1 MIAILEND
9 ATEKQ
14 INELIDWFTEQ
25 GFKCQLSKG
34 DFQTILGIIGDT
46 SKLDTELIASLDIV
60 KSVTRITKPS
70 GKENQKN
77 IRNKTGDFKRSNI
90 KTVGIIGLGLIGG
103 SFAKAFKEYSDAR
116 VLGYNRSTS
125 TTHFAIMDGTLDG
138 ELILGTPEAKS
149 SKDESASQNVSASSA
164 NDKNSRIGYLSEC
177 DLVIIS
183 LYNQAIIDFVKNNAP
198 YFKKGALVIDAGGL
212 KRRICRECFPVAQ
225 EYGFTFVGGHPM
237 AGKKFSGYKYST
249 GKLFRDA
256 SMIIVPDESYDM
268 FLIEAIK
275 DALAPCSF
283 GRITVC
289 SADKHDQMIAFTS
302 EMAHI
307 VSNAYIKSPTAREH
321 SGFSAG
327 SYKDMTR
334 VAWLNEDMWTEIF
347 MENKDNLIYELD
359 TIINYLGEYKKA
371 LETEDSQL
379 MHDIL
384 HEGKIAKEEV
394 DGI

>member
-1 MIAILEND
+1 MIAILENN
-9 ATEKQ
+9 ATDDQIEK
-14 INELIDWFTEQ
+14 LTGWFEEQ
-25 GFKCQLSKG
+25 GMRCQLSRG
-34 DFQTILGIIGDT
+34 EFQTILGIIGDT

-60 KSVTRITKPS
+60 KSVTRITNP
-70 GKENQKN
+70 GKKDNQKSK
-77 IRNKTGDFKRSNI
+77 NKDGDFHRSGI

-103 SFAKAFKEYSDAR
+103 SFAKAYKENSNAK
-116 VLGYNRSTS
+116 VLGFNRSTA
-125 TTHFAIMDGTLDG
+125 TTHFAMMDGTLDG
-138 ELILGTPEAKS
+138 ELILKNESEAAENEKG
-149 SKDESASQNVSASSA
+149 NL
-164 NDKNSRIGYLSEC
+164 LSDC

-183 LYNQAIIDFVKNNAP
+183 LYNQAIIDFVKNNAQN
-198 YFKKGALVIDAGGL
+198 FKKGSLVIDAGGL
-212 KRRICRECFPVAQ
+212 KRRICRECFPVAK
-225 EYGFTFVGGHPM
+225 ENGFIFAGGHPM

-249 GKLFRDA
+249 GKLYRDA

-268 FLIEAIK
+268 FLIERIK
-275 DALAPCSF
+275 DALAPCNF
-283 GRITVC
+283 GRITVT

-321 SGFSAG
+321 LGFSAG

-371 LETEDSQL
+371 LETDDSKFL
-379 MHDIL
+379 HDIL
-384 HEGKIAKEEV
+384 HDGKVAKEEV

>member
-1 MIAILEND
+1 MIAILDNN
-9 ATEKQ
+9 ATDEQ
-14 INELIDWFTEQ
+14 IERLTNWFEEQ
-25 GFKCQLSKG
+25 GMRCQLSRG
-34 DFQTILGIIGDT
+34 EFQTILGIIGDT
-46 SKLDTELIASLDIV
+46 TKLDTELISSLDIV
-60 KSVTRITKPS
+60 KSVTRITNPGK
-70 GKENQKN
+70 KENQKT
-77 IRNKTGDFKRSNI
+77 RNKDGDFHRSGI

-103 SFAKAFKEYSDAR
+103 SFAKAYKENSNAR
-116 VLGYNRSTS
+116 VLGYNRSTA
-125 TTHFAIMDGTLDG
+125 TTHFAMMDGTLDG
-138 ELILGTPEAKS
+138 ELILNEQDAAADTSG
-149 SKDESASQNVSASSA
+149 N
-164 NDKNSRIGYLSEC
+164 RLSDC

-183 LYNQAIIDFVKNNAP
+183 LYNQAIIDFVKNNAKN
-198 YFKKGALVIDAGGL
+198 FKKGSLVIDAGGL
-212 KRRICRECFPVAQ
+212 KRRICKECFPIAK
-225 EYGFTFVGGHPM
+225 ENGFIFAGGHPM

-249 GKLFRDA
+249 GKLYKDA

-268 FLIEAIK
+268 FLIERIK
-275 DALAPCSF
+275 DALAPCNF
-283 GRITVC
+283 GRITVT

-321 SGFSAG
+321 LGFSAG

-371 LETEDSQL
+371 LETNDSKL
-379 MHDIL
+379 LHDIL
-384 HEGKIAKEEV
+384 HDGKVAKEEV

>member
-1 MIAILEND
+1 MIAILENN
-9 ATEKQ
+9 ATDEQ
-14 INELIDWFTEQ
+14 ITNLTNWFNEQ

-46 SKLDTELIASLDIV
+46 SKLDPELISSLDIV
-60 KSVTRITKPS
+60 KSVTRITGN
-70 GKENQKN
+70 GKKDGSKTIKN
-77 IRNKTGDFKRSNI
+77 KNGDFHRSGI
-90 KTVGIIGLGLIGG
+90 KTVGIVGLGLIGG
-103 SFAKAFKEYSDAR
+103 SFAKAFKDNSNVK
-116 VLGYNRSTS
+116 VLGYNRTPS
-125 TTHFAIMDGTLDG
+125 TTHFAVMDGTLDG
-138 ELILGTPEAKS
+138 ELLL
-149 SKDESASQNVSASSA
+149 
-164 NDKNSRIGYLSEC
+164 NDDNAPADNTKNSELRGDYGYLKDC

-183 LYNQAIIDFVKNNAP
+183 LYNQAIIDFIKNNAKN
-198 YFKKGALVIDAGGL
+198 FKKGSLVIDAGGL
-212 KRRICRECFPVAQ
+212 KRRICKECFPVAK
-225 EYGFTFVGGHPM
+225 ENGFTFVGGHPM
-237 AGKKFSGYKYST
+237 AGKKYSGYKYST
-249 GKLFRDA
+249 GKLFRDS

-268 FLIEAIK
+268 FLIERIK
-275 DALAPCSF
+275 DSLSPCNF

-307 VSNAYIKSPTAREH
+307 VSNAYIKSPTAKQH

-327 SYKDMTR
+327 SYKDLTR

-371 LETEDSQL
+371 LIDEDPAFL
-379 MHDIL
+379 HDIL
-384 HEGKIAKEEV
+384 RDGKLAKEEV

>member
-1 MIAILEND
+1 MIAILENN
-9 ATEKQ
+9 ATDDQIEK
-14 INELIDWFTEQ
+14 LTGWFEEQ
-25 GFKCQLSKG
+25 GMRCQLSRG
-34 DFQTILGIIGDT
+34 EFQTILGIIGDT

-60 KSVTRITKPS
+60 KSVTRITNP
-70 GKENQKN
+70 GKKDNQKSK
-77 IRNKTGDFKRSNI
+77 NKDGDFHRSGI

-103 SFAKAFKEYSDAR
+103 SFAKAYKENSNAK
-116 VLGYNRSTS
+116 VLGFNRSTA
-125 TTHFAIMDGTLDG
+125 TTHFAMMDGTLDG
-138 ELILGTPEAKS
+138 ELILKNENEAAENEKGS
-149 SKDESASQNVSASSA
+149 L
-164 NDKNSRIGYLSEC
+164 LSDC

-183 LYNQAIIDFVKNNAP
+183 LYNQAIIDFVKNNAKN
-198 YFKKGALVIDAGGL
+198 FKKGSLVIDAGGL
-212 KRRICRECFPVAQ
+212 KRRICRECFPVAK
-225 EYGFTFVGGHPM
+225 ENGFIFAGGHPM

-249 GKLFRDA
+249 GKLYRDA

-268 FLIEAIK
+268 FLIERIK
-275 DALAPCSF
+275 DALAPCNF
-283 GRITVC
+283 GRITVT

-307 VSNAYIKSPTAREH
+307 VSNAYIKSPTAKEH
-321 SGFSAG
+321 LGFSAG

-371 LETEDSQL
+371 LETEDSKFL
-379 MHDIL
+379 HDIL
-384 HEGKIAKEEV
+384 HDGKVAKEEV

>member
-1 MIAILEND
+1 MIAILENN
-9 ATEKQ
+9 ATDDQIEK
-14 INELIDWFTEQ
+14 LTGWFEEQ
-25 GFKCQLSKG
+25 GMRCQLSRG
-34 DFQTILGIIGDT
+34 EFQTILGIIGDT

-60 KSVTRITKPS
+60 KSVTRITNPGK
-70 GKENQKN
+70 KENQKSK
-77 IRNKTGDFKRSNI
+77 NKDGDFHRSGI

-103 SFAKAFKEYSDAR
+103 SFAKAYKENSDAR
-116 VLGYNRSTS
+116 VLGYNRSAS
-125 TTHFAIMDGTLDG
+125 TTHFAMMDGTLDG
-138 ELILGTPEAKS
+138 ELILKNEDEAS
-149 SKDESASQNVSASSA
+149 EDEKGNL
-164 NDKNSRIGYLSEC
+164 LSDC

-183 LYNQAIIDFVKNNAP
+183 LYNQAIIDFVKNNAKN
-198 YFKKGALVIDAGGL
+198 FKKDSLVIDAGGL
-212 KRRICRECFPVAQ
+212 KRRICRECFPVAK
-225 EYGFTFVGGHPM
+225 ENGFIFAGGHPM

-249 GKLFRDA
+249 GKLYRDA

-268 FLIEAIK
+268 FLIERIK
-275 DALAPCSF
+275 DALAPCNF
-283 GRITVC
+283 GRITVT

-321 SGFSAG
+321 LGFSAG

-371 LETEDSQL
+371 LETDDSKFL
-379 MHDIL
+379 HDIL
-384 HEGKIAKEEV
+384 HDGKVAKEEV

>member
-1 MIAILEND
+1 MIAILENN
-9 ATEKQ
+9 ATDDQIEK
-14 INELIDWFTEQ
+14 LTGWFEEQ
-25 GFKCQLSKG
+25 GMRCQLSRG
-34 DFQTILGIIGDT
+34 EFQTILGIIGDT

-60 KSVTRITKPS
+60 KSVTRITNP
-70 GKENQKN
+70 GKKDNQKSK
-77 IRNKTGDFKRSNI
+77 NKDGDFHRSGI

-103 SFAKAFKEYSDAR
+103 SFAKAYKENSNAK
-116 VLGYNRSTS
+116 VLGFNRSTA
-125 TTHFAIMDGTLDG
+125 TTHFAMMDGTLDG
-138 ELILGTPEAKS
+138 ELILKNESEAAENEKGS
-149 SKDESASQNVSASSA
+149 L
-164 NDKNSRIGYLSEC
+164 LSDC

-183 LYNQAIIDFVKNNAP
+183 LYNQAIIDFVKNKAQN
-198 YFKKGALVIDAGGL
+198 FKKGSLVIDAGGL
-212 KRRICRECFPVAQ
+212 KRRICRECFPVAK
-225 EYGFTFVGGHPM
+225 ENGFIFAGGHPM

-249 GKLFRDA
+249 GKLYRDA

-268 FLIEAIK
+268 FLIERIK
-275 DALAPCSF
+275 DALAPCNF
-283 GRITVC
+283 GRITVT

-321 SGFSAG
+321 LGFSAG

-371 LETEDSQL
+371 LETDDSKFL
-379 MHDIL
+379 HDIL
-384 HEGKIAKEEV
+384 HDGKVAKEEV

>member
-1 MIAILEND
+1 MIAILENN
-9 ATEKQ
+9 ATDDQIEK
-14 INELIDWFTEQ
+14 LTGWFEEQ
-25 GFKCQLSKG
+25 GMRCQLSRG
-34 DFQTILGIIGDT
+34 EFQTILGIIGDT

-60 KSVTRITKPS
+60 KSVTRITNPGK
-70 GKENQKN
+70 KENQKSK
-77 IRNKTGDFKRSNI
+77 NKDGDFHRSGI

-103 SFAKAFKEYSDAR
+103 SFAKAYKENSNAK
-116 VLGYNRSTS
+116 VLGFNRSTA
-125 TTHFAIMDGTLDG
+125 TTHFAMMDGTLDG
-138 ELILGTPEAKS
+138 ELILKNENEAAENEKG
-149 SKDESASQNVSASSA
+149 NL
-164 NDKNSRIGYLSEC
+164 LSDC

-183 LYNQAIIDFVKNNAP
+183 LYNQAIIDFVKNNAKN
-198 YFKKGALVIDAGGL
+198 FKKGALVIDAGGL
-212 KRRICRECFPVAQ
+212 KRRICKECFPVAK
-225 EYGFTFVGGHPM
+225 ENGFIFAGGHPM

-249 GKLFRDA
+249 GKLYRDA

-268 FLIEAIK
+268 FLIERIK
-275 DALAPCSF
+275 DALAPCNF
-283 GRITVC
+283 GRITVT

-321 SGFSAG
+321 LGFSAG

-371 LETEDSQL
+371 LETDDSKFL
-379 MHDIL
+379 HDIL
-384 HEGKIAKEEV
+384 HDGKVAKEEV

>member
-1 MIAILEND
+1 MIAILENN
-9 ATEKQ
+9 ATDDQIEK
-14 INELIDWFTEQ
+14 LTGWFEEQ
-25 GFKCQLSKG
+25 GMRCQLSRG
-34 DFQTILGIIGDT
+34 EFQTILGIIGDT

-60 KSVTRITKPS
+60 KSVTRITNP
-70 GKENQKN
+70 GKKDNQKSK
-77 IRNKTGDFKRSNI
+77 NKDGDFHRSGI

-103 SFAKAFKEYSDAR
+103 SFAKAYKENSNAK
-116 VLGYNRSTS
+116 VLGFNRSTA
-125 TTHFAIMDGTLDG
+125 TTHFAMMDGTLDG
-138 ELILGTPEAKS
+138 ELILKNESEAAENEKG
-149 SKDESASQNVSASSA
+149 NL
-164 NDKNSRIGYLSEC
+164 LSDC

-183 LYNQAIIDFVKNNAP
+183 LYNQAIIDFVKNNAQN
-198 YFKKGALVIDAGGL
+198 FKKGSLVIDAGGL
-212 KRRICRECFPVAQ
+212 KRRICRECFPVAK
-225 EYGFTFVGGHPM
+225 ENGFIFAGGHPM

-249 GKLFRDA
+249 GKLYRDA
-256 SMIIVPDESYDM
+256 SMIIVPDDSYDM
-268 FLIEAIK
+268 FLIERIK
-275 DALAPCSF
+275 DALAPCNF
-283 GRITVC
+283 GRITVT

-321 SGFSAG
+321 LGFSAG

-371 LETEDSQL
+371 LETDDSKFL
-379 MHDIL
+379 HDIL
-384 HEGKIAKEEV
+384 HDGKVAKEEV

>member
-1 MIAILEND
+1 MIAILENN
-9 ATEKQ
+9 ATDDQIEKLT
-14 INELIDWFTEQ
+14 NWFEEQ
-25 GFKCQLSKG
+25 GMRCQLSRG
-34 DFQTILGIIGDT
+34 EFQTILGIIGDT
-46 SKLDTELIASLDIV
+46 SKLDTELIGSLDIV
-60 KSVTRITKPS
+60 KSVTRITNPGK
-70 GKENQKN
+70 KENQKS
-77 IRNKTGDFKRSNI
+77 RNKDGDFNRSGI

-103 SFAKAFKEYSDAR
+103 SFAKAFKENSNAK
-116 VLGYNRSTS
+116 VLGYNRSSS
-125 TTHFAIMDGTLDG
+125 TTHFAMMDGTLDG
-138 ELILGTPEAKS
+138 ELTGIIT
-149 SKDESASQNVSASSA
+149 SADADGNVQTTQNVDQVSGST
-164 NDKNSRIGYLSEC
+164 LSDC

-183 LYNQAIIDFVKNNAP
+183 LYNQAIIDFVKNNAKN
-198 YFKKGALVIDAGGL
+198 FKKGALVIDAGGL
-212 KRRICRECFPVAQ
+212 KRRICKECFPIAK
-225 EYGFTFVGGHPM
+225 ENGFIFAGGHPM

-249 GKLFRDA
+249 GKLYKDA

-268 FLIEAIK
+268 FLIERIK
-275 DALAPCSF
+275 DALAPCNF
-283 GRITVC
+283 GRITVT

-321 SGFSAG
+321 LGFSAG

-371 LETEDSQL
+371 LETDDPQFL
-379 MHDIL
+379 HDIL
-384 HEGKIAKEEV
+384 RDGKLAKEEV